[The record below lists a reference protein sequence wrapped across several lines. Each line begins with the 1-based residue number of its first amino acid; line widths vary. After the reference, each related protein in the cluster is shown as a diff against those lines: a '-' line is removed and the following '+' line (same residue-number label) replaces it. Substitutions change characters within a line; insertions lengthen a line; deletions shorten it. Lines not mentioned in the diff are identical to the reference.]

1 MEAALSNLSNVAQ
14 SALQAAAARA
24 RGTMVVNT
32 GDAATGSYH
41 QLLPY
46 VAAAV
51 VAYPILVHL
60 LRYRG
65 SNALRRR
72 FPYGPEAGK
81 DHKPY
86 SAMTNNEAQAILHR
100 LSDWEFPTMVLL
112 GLQMALLRT
121 YGIPSISRLLAA
133 TRQLGQGDNVGR
145 RYADTSLIMHEI
157 YANAPDTA
165 RSAEAYA
172 RLNYLH
178 SVYIK
183 AGKISNDDL
192 LYVLSLFMYDPVDA
206 IKLYDWRSLTEMER
220 CAFGVF
226 HHGMGT
232 AMDIDFSP
240 LPSAAAG
247 FRDGLHFYDE
257 LYAWSKAYERA
268 QMLPAQS
275 NHDVAV
281 HTVNLIKGD
290 FPAFLHPHVEHLVYS
305 VFNDRFLAACK
316 FPTPSRAYRLVTRG
330 DFALKRYACRH
341 LLLPRM
347 TPYAPWRSY
356 DPAEDVGPD
365 GRRCFTT
372 YAGLPVYVRPTFWN
386 RWGPEALYFRLI
398 GKPLPG
404 DKGMEPEG
412 YLLKDAG
419 PRQHSGKGW
428 DEAELNAKKLLKMP
442 RGGCP
447 FA

>member
-1 MEAALSNLSNVAQ
+1 MEAALANLSNVAQ

-24 RGTMVVNT
+24 RGTASVKP
-32 GDAATGSYH
+32 GDAATASYN
-41 QLLPY
+41 QWLPY
-46 VAAAV
+46 VAAVV

-60 LRYRG
+60 LRYR
-65 SNALRRR
+65 SLHALRRR

-81 DHKPY
+81 NHKPY
-86 SAMTNNEAQAILHR
+86 SAMTNNEAAAIINR
-100 LSDWEFPTMVLL
+100 LSDWEFPTMILL

-133 TRQLGQGDNVGR
+133 TRQLGQGDTVGR
-145 RYADTSLIMHEI
+145 RYADTSVIMNEI
-157 YANAPDTA
+157 YENPPDTP

-178 SVYIK
+178 GVYIK
-183 AGKISNDDL
+183 AGKISNDDM
-192 LYVLSLFMYDPVDA
+192 LYVLSLFMYDAVDA
-206 IKLYDWRSLTEMER
+206 VNLYEWRRITELER

-232 AMDIDFSP
+232 AMEIDFSP

-257 LYAWSKAYERA
+257 LYAWSKAYERSV
-268 QMLPAQS
+268 MLPAQS

-281 HTVNLIKGD
+281 HTVNLIQRD
-290 FPAFLHPHVEHLVYS
+290 FPSLLHPVVEKMVYS
-305 VFNDRFLAACK
+305 VFNDQFLAACK
-316 FPTPSRAYRLVTRG
+316 FPKPARSYYLLTRG
-330 DFALKRYACRH
+330 LFALKRYACRH

-347 TPYAPWRSY
+347 APDAPWRSS

-365 GRRCFTT
+365 GKRCFKAN
-372 YAGLPVYVRPTFWN
+372 AGLPVYVRPTFWN
-386 RWGPEALYFRLI
+386 RWGPGALYFRLI
-398 GKPLPG
+398 GKPVPG
-404 DKGMEPEG
+404 DKGMEPDG

-419 PRQHSGKGW
+419 PKQHSGKGW
-428 DEAELNAKKLLKMP
+428 DEAELTAKKLLRTS

>member
-14 SALQAAAARA
+14 SALQAATARA
-24 RGTMVVNT
+24 RGTAPVNDD
-32 GDAATGSYH
+32 DAATAWY
-41 QLLPY
+41 QQWLPY
-46 VAAAV
+46 VAAVV
-51 VAYPILVHL
+51 VAYPILIQA
-60 LRYRG
+60 LRYR
-65 SNALRRR
+65 SLHVVQRR

-81 DHKPY
+81 NHKPY
-86 SAMTNNEAQAILHR
+86 SAMTGDEAFAIIQR
-100 LSDWEFPTMVLL
+100 LADWEFPTMILL

-145 RYADTSLIMHEI
+145 RYADTSLIMNEI
-157 YANAPDTA
+157 YENGPDTP

-178 SVYIK
+178 GVYIK
-183 AGKISNDDL
+183 AGKISNDDM

-206 IKLYDWRSLTEMER
+206 IKLYEWRSLTELER

-232 AMDIDFSP
+232 AMEIDFSP
-240 LPSAAAG
+240 LPSAATG

-275 NHDVAV
+275 NYDVAV

-290 FPAFLHPHVEHLVYS
+290 FPSFLHPHVEHMVYS
-305 VFNDRFLAACK
+305 VFNDQFLAACK
-316 FPTPSRAYRLVTRG
+316 FPTPSRAYYLLTRG
-330 DFALKRYACRH
+330 LFALKRYACRH

-347 TPYAPWRSY
+347 APYAPWRSY

-365 GRRCFTT
+365 GRRTFVTW
-372 YAGLPVYVRPTFWN
+372 AGLPVYVRPTFWN
-386 RWGPEALYFRLI
+386 RWGPEALYSRMI

-404 DKGMEPEG
+404 DKGMEPQG

-428 DEAELNAKKLLKMP
+428 EEAELNAKKMLKTR